1 MPGATIPNPSA
12 TVNETQVRIATSRG
26 RSRNG
31 PRWARDTKGSLPAMP
46 ASLAA
51 RPLAQGSTGLA
62 EGNAGLAE
70 GNAGLAEGN
79 AGLAEGNA
87 GLAEGNAGLLRWRAA
102 MRSVSATPGCGQLRQ
117 VPPRWGCALGA
128 GPT

>member
-79 AGLAEGNA
+79 AGLAQGNA
-87 GLAEGNAGLLRWRAA
+87 RLLRWRAA

>member
-1 MPGATIPNPSA
+1 MPGATIPNASA

-62 EGNAGLAE
+62 QGSVGLAE
-70 GNAGLAEGN
+70 GNAGLAQGN
-79 AGLAEGNA
+79 AR
-87 GLAEGNAGLLRWRAA
+87 LLRWRAA